1 MALTAVFLGTF
12 VIGTAELVV
21 VGMLN
26 LIAADTHKS
35 VSTAGTVVT
44 AYAVGVSVGGPLLTV
59 LTVRMRR
66 SLLLRLALAAY
77 VAGNLLAALSAGFGM
92 LVAARTVAGATH
104 GLFIGVSFAVG
115 AGLLPREHLGRAI
128 SVVFGGV
135 TLSHVIGVPAA
146 TLIGQHWGWRAAF
159 LAVAALGVVALAGT
173 LVVIPRIDN
182 VGVSDVAGQARHA
195 FAPRVLAVLGVGFLL
210 MCGQFAALTYLA
222 PFLSD
227 VTGVPDRLIS
237 LFLVVYGVANAAGT
251 FIGGRAADRNAG
263 RTLILANAVL
273 ILALGLLYVAGSV
286 ALVVALALCLCGLS
300 GFGLVPSLQHR
311 VIRLAGPGGDL
322 AASLPASAANAG
334 IAVGSVLGG
343 WALADH
349 GAGAAVIAGVLVCAV
364 ALPCTWLTAS
374 LREPAS
380 ADLGRGDP
388 ISLVPEDPSAV
399 G

>member
-1 MALTAVFLGTF
+1 MALAAVFLGTF

-26 LIAADTHKS
+26 LIADDTHEP

-44 AYAVGVSVGGPLLTV
+44 AYAIGVSIGGPLLTA
-59 LTVRMRR
+59 LTVRVRR

-77 VAGNLLAALSAGFGM
+77 VAGNLFAALSAGFGM
-92 LVAARTVAGATH
+92 LVAARAIAGATH
-104 GLFIGVSFAVG
+104 GLFIGVAFAVG
-115 AGLLPREHLGRAI
+115 ASLLPREHLGRAI

-135 TLSHVIGVPAA
+135 TVSHVVGVPVA

-159 LAVAALGVVALAGT
+159 LAVVVLGIVALAGM
-173 LVVIPRIDN
+173 LVIPRIDN
-182 VGVSDVAGQARHA
+182 TGGAAVFGQARHA

-210 MCGQFAALTYLA
+210 LCGQFAALTYLA

-227 VTGVPDRLIS
+227 VTGIPDRLIS
-237 LFLVVYGVANAAGT
+237 VFLVVYGVANAVGT
-251 FIGGRAADRNAG
+251 FIGGRAADRNAA
-263 RTLILANAVL
+263 RTLVVANAVL
-273 ILALGLLYVAGSV
+273 ILALGLLFLGGGV

-322 AASLPASAANAG
+322 AASLPASASNAG
-334 IAVGSVLGG
+334 IAVGSLIGG
-343 WALADH
+343 WALAGH
-349 GAGAAVIAGVLVCAV
+349 GAGAAVLAGVVVCAV
-364 ALPCTWLTAS
+364 ALPCTWLAGS
-374 LREPAS
+374 LREPAP
-380 ADLGRGDP
+380 APTGLDAP
-388 ISLVPEDPSAV
+388 VALVPQDPRAV